1 MNPTPYSP
9 NRNLRLSLPSK
20 GILCDQ
26 TTEFLHHCGLTI
38 HKPNP
43 RQYQATLREIPGL
56 EVFYQR
62 PIDIVNSVRDGSM
75 DFGISGLDVIEEFKG
90 DQSQVLTL
98 HDALG
103 YGGCRLQLAV
113 PEEWE
118 TVQTLT
124 DLQDY
129 SRSLRRPL
137 RIVTKFERLTTRFL
151 NQHNIQAELVT
162 TEGTL
167 ETAPAIGYA
176 DMISDLVSS
185 GQTLKDNRLRA
196 LPDGIILRS
205 QSSLIANFQTLK
217 TNPQAQNVARF
228 LLEFIEAY
236 LRAQG
241 NVSIFVNM
249 RGDNAQRIARRL
261 FENEVING
269 LQGPTI
275 SPVFVKDADNTGW
288 YAVNVVVKREELF
301 EAITALRA
309 VGGSGVVV
317 LPVTYIF
324 EEEPPRYTA
333 MLKAIQTG
341 E

>member
-1 MNPTPYSP
+1 
-9 NRNLRLSLPSK
+9 
-20 GILCDQ
+20 
-26 TTEFLHHCGLTI
+26 
-38 HKPNP
+38 
-43 RQYQATLREIPGL
+43 
-56 EVFYQR
+56 
-62 PIDIVNSVRDGSM
+62 
-75 DFGISGLDVIEEFKG
+75 
-90 DQSQVLTL
+90 
-98 HDALG
+98 
-103 YGGCRLQLAV
+103 LQLAV

-118 TVQTLT
+118 SVQTLA
-124 DLQDY
+124 DLQNY
-129 SRSLRRPL
+129 ARSLGRPL

-151 NQHNIQAELVT
+151 NQHAIQAELVT

-217 TNPQAQNVARF
+217 TNPQAQSVARF

-275 SPVFVKDADNTGW
+275 SPVFVKDAENTGW

-341 E
+341 G

>member
-1 MNPTPYSP
+1 MNDTTIET

-20 GILCDQ
+20 GVLSEAAIA
-26 TTEFLHHCGLTI
+26 FLQECGLTI
-38 HKPNP
+38 QKPNP
-43 RQYQATLREIPGL
+43 RQYQATMKEIPGL
-56 EVFYQR
+56 DIFFQR

-90 DQSQVLTL
+90 DQDQVLTL

-103 YGGCRLQLAV
+103 FGGCRLQMAV
-113 PEEWE
+113 PEHWE
-118 TVQTLT
+118 TVQQVSNLPEKAQTLGH
-124 DLQDY
+124 
-129 SRSLRRPL
+129 PL
-137 RIVTKFERLTTRFL
+137 RIVTKFPVLTSRFL
-151 NQHNIQAELVT
+151 DKNSIEAELVT

-205 QSSLIANFQTLK
+205 QASLIANFNALQS
-217 TNPQAQNVARF
+217 NAEAQRVARM
-228 LLEFIEAY
+228 LLEYIEAY
-236 LRAQG
+236 LRAKG
-241 NVSIFVNM
+241 NVSVFVNM
-249 RGDNAQRIARRL
+249 RGESPESIAQRL

-275 SPVFVKDADNTGW
+275 SRVFVEDKTNNGW
-288 YAVNVVVKREELF
+288 YAVNVVVRRTDLF
-301 EAITALRA
+301 SAVNALREI
-309 VGGSGVVV
+309 GGSGVVV
-317 LPVTYIF
+317 LPVMFIF

-333 MLKAIQTG
+333 MMKAIRG
-341 E
+341 GK